1 MDSSET
7 VLQNL
12 DWGDVVYAY
21 GHLFAPEAK
30 LLGVEAPMHD
40 GKLNRDQLAQ
50 KMLVADFVALERGGA
65 LSLSL
70 STSKVLFIGT
80 ESVRVTKVNDVQAG
94 PLSRAIL
101 GQLTGDPNKDGT
113 KNVVYRLLRKD
124 SVDPYGVVVNWSQQ
138 SLLQNGYYFE
148 EERGRIAQMV
158 AGSRRV
164 PDRER
169 LATLEP
175 AARMIQSAL
184 REEELKQPAIY
195 KRLKQ
200 DVLDALRSRV
210 EQDSG

>member
-21 GHLFAPEAK
+21 GHLFAPEVK

-50 KMLVADFVALERGGA
+50 MMLVADFVGLERAGA
-65 LSLSL
+65 LGLSL

-80 ESVRVTKVNDVQAG
+80 ESVRVTKVKDVQAG

-101 GQLTGDPNKDGT
+101 GQLTGDRNKDGA

-124 SVDPYGVVVNWSQQ
+124 SVDPYGVVVNWSQE
-138 SLLQNGYYFE
+138 SLFQNGYYHE

-158 AGSRRV
+158 AGSRKV